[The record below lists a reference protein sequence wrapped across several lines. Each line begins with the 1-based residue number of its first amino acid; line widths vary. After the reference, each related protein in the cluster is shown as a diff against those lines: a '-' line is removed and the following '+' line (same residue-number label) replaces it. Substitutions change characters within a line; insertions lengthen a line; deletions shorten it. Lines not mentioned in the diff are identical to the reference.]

1 MKLFYLIIFS
11 LYVSFTASLID
22 SNIAIKEKS
31 FSSFTLLKKDQSLVN
46 EKIFESET
54 ASFSK
59 AYSNK
64 NDISSK
70 DVYPGFLKKRMLGNI
85 HTLHFIQYNTYH
97 LFQNFFTAKSS
108 SFQRKFF
115 IKLKILLI

>member
-1 MKLFYLIIFS
+1 MKLLYWIIFS
-11 LYVSFTASLID
+11 LYVSVTASLIV
-22 SNIAIKEKS
+22 SNNTITENS
-31 FSSFTLLKKDQSLVN
+31 YYSFTLLKKDQVPIN
-46 EKIFESET
+46 EKIIESEP
-54 ASFSK
+54 ASLSK

-70 DVYPGFLKKRMLGNI
+70 DVYPSFLKKRMFGNI
-85 HTLHFIQYNTYH
+85 HIHHFIQFNTYH
-97 LFQNFFTAKSS
+97 LFQNFFTANSS